1 MAGSDSSLTEKKCL
15 HPTQFEN
22 KTFSE
27 NVASGIRK
35 MLQLFGCL
43 IGNCCNENNENCFFW
58 VNPILFGKIEAEMAL
73 KDSSIGT
80 YLMYRDYET
89 DHLYLSIR
97 TEDSLRHHWITQ
109 RDGLYYLDKQ
119 PYPYLDSI
127 ILYHKKHKLRGIKLT
142 QQAPL
147 SARVVKSFASRF
159 AANNGNL
166 PASKDVQD
174 KNFQLEEA
182 LSRL

>member
-1 MAGSDSSLTEKKCL
+1 MGVGLTKRKSLTI
-15 HPTQFEN
+15 TD
-22 KTFSE
+22 S
-27 NVASGIRK
+27 AISR
-35 MLQLFGCL
+35 
-43 IGNCCNENNENCFFW
+43 

-174 KNFQLEEA
+174 KNIQLEEA

>member
-1 MAGSDSSLTEKKCL
+1 MDRVYELYLGYLRGRSPILHMGVGLTKRKSLTITDK
-15 HPTQFEN
+15 
-22 KTFSE
+22 SI
-27 NVASGIRK
+27 SRI
-35 MLQLFGCL
+35 
-43 IGNCCNENNENCFFW
+43 
-58 VNPILFGKIEAEMAL
+58 NPVLFGKMEAEMAL
-73 KDSSIGT
+73 KDCFVGT

-97 TEDSLRHHWITQ
+97 TEDSLRHHSITQ
-109 RDGLYYLDKQ
+109 RDGLYFLDKQ
-119 PYPYLDSI
+119 PYAYLDSI

-142 QQAPL
+142 RQAPL

-166 PASKDVQD
+166 PET
-174 KNFQLEEA
+174 KNLQGKTKKLEEA